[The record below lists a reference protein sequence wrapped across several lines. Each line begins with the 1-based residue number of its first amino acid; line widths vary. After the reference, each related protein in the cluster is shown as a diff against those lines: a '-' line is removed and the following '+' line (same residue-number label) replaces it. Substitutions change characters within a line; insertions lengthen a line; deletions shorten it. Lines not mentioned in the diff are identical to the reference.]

1 MQLALESEIPPLSE
15 DRYGVIRIAGPRV
28 TLESII
34 PLFEQGATAE
44 EIALRF
50 DALDRHEVYATLSY
64 YLGHRRDV
72 RNYLERQHRGSA
84 SARREADRRSPAAHV
99 RERLVR
105 YRKVRNAQSPG

>member
-15 DRYGVIRIAGPRV
+15 DRHGVIRIGGTRV

-34 PLFEQGATAE
+34 SLFEQGATAE

-50 DALDRHEVYATLSY
+50 DALDLHEVYATLSY

-72 RNYLERQHRGSA
+72 QTYLERQHRGSA
-84 SARREADRRSPAAHV
+84 SARHEADRRSPAIQV
-99 RERLVR
+99 RERLAW
-105 YRKVRNAQSPG
+105 YRIERDAQSPG